1 MKVSFSICF
10 ATLREGV
17 ERDNGDDS
25 KDNMRVVLFWKNG
38 RANSVEYFEYHA
50 LHLAGIGGRK
60 HDEPPWAWEPSPS
73 SGRTGTILLQLKP
86 PTSPSSYLLTWFAL
100 MHDDQLMV
108 VPSTQRSE
116 KVTSTVRRILQASV
130 RMSQS

>member
-1 MKVSFSICF
+1 
-10 ATLREGV
+10 
-17 ERDNGDDS
+17 
-25 KDNMRVVLFWKNG
+25 MRHLGLG
-38 RANSVEYFEYHA
+38 R
-50 LHLAGIGGRK
+50 
-60 HDEPPWAWEPSPS
+60 AWEPSPS

-86 PTSPSSYLLTWFAL
+86 PTSPSSYLLTWFAP

-116 KVTSTVRRILQASV
+116 TAASTARRILQASG